1 MIIGALKWWGEGLV
15 KTAATFLVPGLGYL
29 YLDKHVG
36 GGRRVEGPSMSP
48 TLNRYEYNEDKLRE
62 EEQLPFFAKRSF
74 TLDPDYV
81 LFTRNFVLER
91 GDVVILE
98 DPKSKNCYLVKR
110 LVALPGDQIIP
121 LGFNKERG
129 EAVKLKEG
137 EVWVESEAF
146 GYKDSNMFGPVKE
159 DSIQGKVKWA
169 TKGYPHTWLTQTR
182 RIHTELKQETLG
194 RLTMAG

>member
-1 MIIGALKWWGEGLV
+1 M
-15 KTAATFLVPGLGYL
+15 
-29 YLDKHVG
+29 
-36 GGRRVEGPSMSP
+36 
-48 TLNRYEYNEDKLRE
+48 
-62 EEQLPFFAKRSF
+62 
-74 TLDPDYV
+74 
-81 LFTRNFVLER
+81 
-91 GDVVILE
+91 VILE

-159 DSIQGKVKWA
+159 DSIQVSISVMLILFKFHFRDAFTIIKKNQFNLEFSKPGFA
-169 TKGYPHTWLTQTR
+169 T
-182 RIHTELKQETLG
+182 
-194 RLTMAG
+194 RLFPLPLYKLPKIW